1 MCAACEDMINCKSVS
16 SSSCPNNKFL
26 IGKVLSQKLHC
37 YRQKLT
43 RVYCDE
49 IVVWMY
55 AVCDKVNIRTKQDTK

>member
-16 SSSCPNNKFL
+16 SSSCPNNKFFDRESTVT
-26 IGKVLSQKLHC
+26 KVTLL
-37 YRQKLT
+37 